1 MGVANKI
8 KMGRQVVLSKLI
20 IILVHTVLISNRPIC
35 TAQYIV
41 LNALYIV
48 LNGLH
53 VRRIYINNNNNND
66 YLSASKLVSMQYATK
81 QIIVLE

>member
-53 VRRIYINNNNNND
+53 VRRIYINNNNND